1 MMLRNGVDLLE
12 IPRLQDMKENQ
23 PAIFERFLKRV
34 YTQDELNESDGRLS
48 YLAGRFAAKEAAAK
62 ALSCGIGSIGWH
74 SIEVLS
80 GEFGQPLLRLHD
92 RAAKKANELSIK
104 QWSISISHT
113 DSLAIAMV
121 VMQ

>member
-1 MMLRNGVDLLE
+1 MLRNGVDLLE
-12 IPRLQDMKENQ
+12 IKRLQDMKENQ

-34 YTQDELNESDGRLS
+34 YTPDELLEAEGRLS
-48 YLAGRFAAKEAAAK
+48 YLAGRFAAKEATAK
-62 ALSCGIGSIGWH
+62 ALSCGIGSIGWQ

-92 RAAKKANELSIK
+92 RAAQKADELSI
-104 QWSISISHT
+104 QHWSISISHT
-113 DSLAIAMV
+113 DTLAIAMV

>member
-1 MMLRNGVDLLE
+1 MLRNGVDLLE
-12 IPRLQDMKENQ
+12 IKRLQDMKENQ

-34 YTQDELNESDGRLS
+34 YTADELDEAGQRIS
-48 YLAGRFAAKEAAAK
+48 YLAGRFAAKEAASK
-62 ALSCGIGSIGWH
+62 ALSCGIGSIGWQ

-92 RAAKKANELSIK
+92 RAAQKADELNVK

-113 DSLAIAMV
+113 DTLVIAMV